1 MSKREINKRRVRDS
15 ILAACGKLF
24 RSRGFDETTIPDI
37 MEAAGVSRQTFFNYF
52 AGKEAVLTELG
63 LTWLRQ
69 QAEIPSPDS
78 RPRQA
83 GSFLAGTREAIRSQV
98 QMVKRDPKF
107 MRLVFTRSGLLF
119 PQQTDITADTQH
131 SRTEYTRAIFGGV
144 ARIMEAAQQAGEVRD
159 DISALQIAE
168 MYVSQMLMTMRFWL
182 INYWDDDM
190 DLEERAMKA
199 LDVLEAGLKA
209 GAQSDH

>member
-1 MSKREINKRRVRDS
+1 MNKREMNKRRVRDS
-15 ILAACGKLF
+15 ILAACGDLF

-63 LTWLRQ
+63 LAWLRQ
-69 QAEIPSPDS
+69 QAEIPSPGS
-78 RPRQA
+78 PSQT
-83 GSFLAGTREAIRSQV
+83 GSFLAGTREAIRSQIR
-98 QMVKRDPKF
+98 MVKRDPQF

-119 PQQTDITADTQH
+119 PRQAEFGADTLR
-131 SRTEYTRAIFGGV
+131 SRTESTRAIFDGI
-144 ARIMEAAQQAGEVRD
+144 ARIMQAGQQAGEIRN

-168 MYVSQMLMTMRFWL
+168 MYVSQMLMTIRFWL
-182 INYWDDDM
+182 INYWEDEM
-190 DLEERAMKA
+190 DLEERAMKQ

-209 GAQSDH
+209 SAQHDD